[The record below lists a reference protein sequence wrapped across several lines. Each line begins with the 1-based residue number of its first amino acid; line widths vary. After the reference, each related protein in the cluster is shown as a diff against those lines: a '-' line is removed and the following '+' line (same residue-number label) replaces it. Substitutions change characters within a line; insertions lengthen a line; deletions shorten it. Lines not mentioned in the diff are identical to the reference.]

1 MIHTVLHCNK
11 SYVRI
16 GVMKTNALLIT
27 GAFTILFAG
36 FGTISETEY
45 PNLEVARLS
54 NGKTMPVAFDGFAA
68 DVRKHVLIE
77 GHEQMVANEA
87 IADASKFLGGQTK

>member
-1 MIHTVLHCNK
+1 
-11 SYVRI
+11 
-16 GVMKTNALLIT
+16 MKTSALLVT

-54 NGKTMPVAFDGFAA
+54 KGKTVSVAFDGFAA
-68 DVRKHVLIE
+68 DVRKHVPIE
-77 GHEQMVANEA
+77 GREQMVANEV
-87 IADASKFLGGQTK
+87 IADALKFLGGQTN

>member
-1 MIHTVLHCNK
+1 
-11 SYVRI
+11 
-16 GVMKTNALLIT
+16 MKTSALLVT

-54 NGKTMPVAFDGFAA
+54 KGKTVSVAFDGFAA
-68 DVRKHVLIE
+68 DVRKYVPIE
-77 GHEQMVANEA
+77 GREQMVANEV
-87 IADASKFLGGQTK
+87 IADASKFLGGQTN